1 MKKEDLIYNLI
12 RAISKNCHR
21 VSIQL
26 GSMIYESRRHLVQYF
41 QITNAPNFEF
51 KIDIIE
57 GNNTFK
63 IQISCE
69 EIESIYFGKIF
80 KKGEELSFN
89 EWEDLFFLLN
99 QIHEKPK
106 FMEYWYTEDTDS
118 ISFFRW
124 RLRNLFYKII
134 NIWQ

>member
-1 MKKEDLIYNLI
+1 MKKEDLIYSLI
-12 RAISKNCHR
+12 RAISRNCPR
-21 VSIQL
+21 VPIQL
-26 GSMIYESRRHLVQYF
+26 GPMFYESRRHLVHYF

-63 IQISCE
+63 IQISCKG
-69 EIESIYFGKIF
+69 IESIYFEKIF
-80 KKGEELSFN
+80 KKYEELSFN

-106 FMEYWYTEDTDS
+106 FMEYWYTEDIDS